1 MAGNYGNVL
10 HVMDRGDMIATDLR
24 NAVHVM
30 EPEKNVLNL

>member
-10 HVMDRGDMIATDLR
+10 HVTDRGDMIATDLR